1 MTQPLDAV
9 LAFHNA
15 FRNDIKRIDDAANE
29 AAQGKK
35 GSEKE
40 LGRYY
45 FFNEMLV
52 WHAHGEELGIFP
64 EVDRVAPLVAEA
76 YLRDHHGLD
85 EAYDAMH
92 SAIKAGDL
100 LETARTSAAFKFHLD
115 IHLAKEDAHLYRIMR
130 ERTTLPEQ
138 GKAVGI
144 MASTVPPER
153 FTDVINWIIPLTGP
167 DDQENM
173 VRIWQMV
180 LPPERFPMVVNL
192 VQQAAGDDWMELVR
206 RIPELQ

>member
-9 LAFHNA
+9 MAFHNA
-15 FRNDIKRIDDAANE
+15 FRNDMKGIDQAALG
-29 AAQGKK
+29 AARGQQGL
-35 GSEKE
+35 EQQ
-40 LGRYY
+40 LNRYR

-52 WHAHGEELGIFP
+52 WHAHGEELGVFP

-85 EAYDAMH
+85 EAYAAMNT
-92 SAIKAGDL
+92 AVEAGDL

-115 IHLAKEDAHLYRIMR
+115 IHLAKEDAHLYRILR

-138 GKAVGI
+138 AKVVGI
-144 MASTVPPER
+144 MSSTVPPER
-153 FTDVINWIIPLTGP
+153 GADVINWIIPLIGL

-173 VRIWQMV
+173 VHIWQMV
-180 LPPERFPMVVNL
+180 MPPEQFAMVIKL
-192 VQQAAGDDWMELVR
+192 VQQAAGEGWVELVR
-206 RIPELQ
+206 RIPTLQ